1 MYYFIAIYAC
11 CVSWHNVHRWF
22 ASSPLGQG
30 RLIRDVVLVGA
41 QGPRCRSGSRFGPFR
56 LAGVPLGRCLAG
68 QLLGWGSLVHLLLNK
83 ILG

>member
-11 CVSWHNVHRWF
+11 RISWHNVHSRF
-22 ASSPLGQG
+22 APFPLGQG
-30 RLIRDVVLVGA
+30 LFLGNVVLVGA

-56 LAGVPLGRCLAG
+56 LAGVLLGRFLAG
-68 QLLGWGSLVHLLLNK
+68 QLLGRGSLVHLLLNK